1 MQTGTE
7 FLLLSGVLTIIISAA
22 TGLLLGWKWY
32 KQEVRLTSDLPLIF
46 SISVICQAAN
56 SLVLTLSNTGVLE
69 ATMELFRFRTLLIG
83 GGILP
88 ISTTL
93 LQIWAPSY
101 KKHHSRTVF
110 LLVAYW
116 FSVALLG
123 TSETIIMMLA
133 IPVMIAI
140 SIMMTITFIVT
151 WKTGRLKEVRSE
163 LLIAS
168 IILAMMSQV
177 LKLSLM
183 STSLFY
189 LPDVLLVF
197 SMICIG
203 LGIANPWYAREKKKQ
218 SEEPPQMAQI
228 AE

>member
-7 FLLLSGVLTIIISAA
+7 FLILSGFLTIIISAA

-32 KQEVRLTSDLPLIF
+32 KQEVRLMTDLPLVF

-110 LLVAYW
+110 LLVMYW
-116 FSVALLG
+116 FSAALLG

-168 IILAMMSQV
+168 ILLAMISQV
-177 LKLSLM
+177 LRIPLM
-183 STSLFY
+183 ATSLFY
-189 LPDVLLVF
+189 LPDIFLVF

-203 LGIANPWYAREKKKQ
+203 LGIANPWYAREKRNKH
-218 SEEPPQMAQI
+218 EEPKKITPYM
-228 AE
+228 E

>member
-7 FLLLSGVLTIIISAA
+7 FLILSGVLTIIISAA

-32 KQEVRLTSDLPLIF
+32 KQEVRLMSDLPLIF

-101 KKHHSRTVF
+101 KKHHNRTVF

-133 IPVMIAI
+133 IPLMICI

-151 WKTGRLKEVRSE
+151 WKTGRLK
-163 LLIAS
+163 
-168 IILAMMSQV
+168 
-177 LKLSLM
+177 
-183 STSLFY
+183 
-189 LPDVLLVF
+189 
-197 SMICIG
+197 
-203 LGIANPWYAREKKKQ
+203 
-218 SEEPPQMAQI
+218 
-228 AE
+228 

>member
-7 FLLLSGVLTIIISAA
+7 FLILSGVLTIIISAA

-32 KQEVRLTSDLPLIF
+32 KQEVRLMSDLPLIF

-101 KKHHSRTVF
+101 KKHHNRTVF

-133 IPVMIAI
+133 IPLMIGI

-168 IILAMMSQV
+168 LVLAMMSQV

-189 LPDVLLVF
+189 LPDLLLVF

-203 LGIANPWYAREKKKQ
+203 LGIANPWYSREKKKQ
-218 SEEPPQMAQI
+218 SEETSQVAPYTT
-228 AE
+228 

>member
-7 FLLLSGVLTIIISAA
+7 LLLLSGVLTIIISTA

-101 KKHHSRTVF
+101 KKHHNRTVF

-116 FSVALLG
+116 FLVALLG

-140 SIMMTITFIVT
+140 SIMMTITFIIT

-177 LKLSLM
+177 LRVTLM

-203 LGIANPWYAREKKKQ
+203 LGIANPWYSKGPKKPR
-218 SEEPPQMAQI
+218 EEPPEMAQI